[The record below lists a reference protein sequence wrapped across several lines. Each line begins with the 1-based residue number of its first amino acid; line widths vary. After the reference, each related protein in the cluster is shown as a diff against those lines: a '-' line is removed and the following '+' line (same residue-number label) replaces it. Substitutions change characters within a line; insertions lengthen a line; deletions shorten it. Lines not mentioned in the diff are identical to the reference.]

1 MTFESQFPVTV
12 SVPLKFERGWRSGL
26 FLCMGSGIYGF
37 TVAIGQSFVG
47 SVKQNEL
54 KEKKRPILRG
64 DICKALVVLTKSK
77 VSRVGNCYI
86 SANASAIVLI
96 STDIMPVGNRI
107 TSPIF
112 IEIRC
117 SKYSKIFAIADLF
130 V

>member
-1 MTFESQFPVTV
+1 MIHTGSKVNVVDNSGALLVSCIRVLKES
-12 SVPLKFERGWRSGL
+12 KKNA
-26 FLCMGSGIYGF
+26 
-37 TVAIGQSFVG
+37 VAVGHSFVG
-47 SVKQNEL
+47 SVKRNEL
-54 KEKKRPILRG
+54 KEKKRPILCG
-64 DICKALVVLTKSK
+64 DICKALVVLTKSQ
-77 VSRVGNCYI
+77 VSRIGNSYI
-86 SANASAIVLI
+86 SAHASAIVLI

>member
-1 MTFESQFPVTV
+1 MLHTGSKVTV
-12 SVPLKFERGWRSGL
+12 VDNSGALLVSCIRVLKESKKNV
-26 FLCMGSGIYGF
+26 
-37 TVAIGQSFVG
+37 VAIGQSFVG

-96 STDIMPVGNRI
+96 STDVMPVGNRI

>member
-1 MTFESQFPVTV
+1 MIHTGSRVTV
-12 SVPLKFERGWRSGL
+12 VDNSGALVVSCIRVLKESKKNA
-26 FLCMGSGIYGF
+26 
-37 TVAIGQSFVG
+37 VAIGQYFIG

-54 KEKKRPILRG
+54 KEKKRPILCG
-64 DICKALVVLTKSK
+64 DICKALVVLTKSQ
-77 VSRVGNCYI
+77 VVRLGNCYVSSNI
-86 SANASAIVLI
+86 GAIVLI
-96 STDIMPVGNRI
+96 STDLMPVGNRI

>member
-1 MTFESQFPVTV
+1 MVHTGSKVTV
-12 SVPLKFERGWRSGL
+12 VDNSGALLVSCIRVLKESKKNA
-26 FLCMGSGIYGF
+26 
-37 TVAIGQSFVG
+37 VAVGQSFVG

-64 DICKALVVLTKSK
+64 DICKALVVLTKSS
-77 VSRVGNCYI
+77 VSRLGNCYI
-86 SANASAIVLI
+86 SANVGAIVLI

-112 IEIRC
+112 VEIRC